1 MPIVLTKQIKNGYIN
16 KLCIIMTK
24 TRKIIIVIVSIILI
38 GIIYWNTR
46 IEIEYYFLKKH
57 VVFWSENVEIK
68 PSDFKAEADL
78 NSDSNEWW
86 FHGLYLKSNNLK
98 DAEVK
103 ALFDQN
109 KSWIKDTTNFK
120 ELMKMQKLRFD
131 LYESFARKFNKEINE
146 IKYRDDKSYSDLEKI
161 GTKIYAELLK
171 VEDSIYE
178 TNLPTEEKITYWRP
192 KIDRML
198 EKYK

>member
-1 MPIVLTKQIKNGYIN
+1 MKKI
-16 KLCIIMTK
+16 
-24 TRKIIIVIVSIILI
+24 KIITITIISFIII
-38 GIIYWNTR
+38 GITYWNYR
-46 IEIEYYFLKKH
+46 IDIQHFFLKKH

-68 PSDFKAEADL
+68 PSDFKAEIDW
-78 NSDSNEWW
+78 NSDTNEWW
-86 FHGLYLKSNNLK
+86 FHSLYLKSNNLK

-131 LYESFARKFNKEINE
+131 LFESFARKFNKEINE
-146 IKYRDDKSYSDLEKI
+146 IKFRNDKSFSDSEKI
-161 GTKIYAELLK
+161 GDKIYAELLN
-171 VEDSIYE
+171 VEDSISQS
-178 TNLPTEEKITYWRP
+178 NLNREQTIAYWRP

>member
-1 MPIVLTKQIKNGYIN
+1 
-16 KLCIIMTK
+16 MTK
-24 TRKIIIVIVSIILI
+24 TKKIIIFVVSILI
-38 GIIYWNTR
+38 ISVIYSNYK
-46 IEIEYYFLKKH
+46 IDIQHYFIKKH

-68 PSDFKAEADL
+68 PSDFKAKPDL
-78 NSDSNEWW
+78 NSDTNEWW
-86 FHGLYLKSNNLK
+86 FHSLYLKSNNLK
-98 DAEVK
+98 DAEVT

-109 KSWIKDTTNFK
+109 KSWIKDTTGFK

-146 IKYRDDKSYSDLEKI
+146 IKYRDDKSFSDLEKI
-161 GTKIYAELLK
+161 GTKIYSELLE

-178 TNLPTEEKITYWRP
+178 TDLSRKENIDYWRP
-192 KIDRML
+192 KINRML